1 MVARGIASFVSQ
13 GRHDDK
19 SVFLARFT
27 PGVRAFVAL
36 LADVLRMSLLRIYV
50 ANLLPPLSCT
60 AFPNGAYAFLC
71 ASISTRSS
79 WGQLSRSPRWVC
91 GERRYARGKRA

>member
-1 MVARGIASFVSQ
+1 M
-13 GRHDDK
+13 
-19 SVFLARFT
+19 
-27 PGVRAFVAL
+27 RAFVAL

-79 WGQLSRSPRWVC
+79 WAALVLAAVGLWRAPLCARQEGLNHP
-91 GERRYARGKRA
+91 EYAFVSFS